1 MIIKT
6 NTNGITEMKLHG
18 KNINMISILPSFSDL
33 IYLEEEYYNV
43 ERLNNEPVVHLGELT
58 IYFSSIKT
66 AEDFIEKVDR
76 IRKGWQW
83 KD

>member
-76 IRKGWQW
+76 IRKG
-83 KD
+83 